1 MFSTAFLL
9 AASMV
14 VGQAEAASP
23 LPQDVAAHFQYLIG
37 NWHVEG
43 KVGDTIVQGTYSVR
57 WAPGRHCLLVTWTP
71 DQDQPKEGSAHMSGV
86 IGYDWASNQTI
97 ENNFWSNGDHYTI
110 RYDVSTPV
118 RARGT
123 INGELTCGSK
133 EKQHQCQVKIER
145 KGREEYTYVGE
156 APDGSAVE
164 AVFRRAEFPGRRKPQ
179 PKQD

>member
-1 MFSTAFLL
+1 MLSTAFLL

-14 VGQAEAASP
+14 VGQAETASP
-23 LPQDVAAHFQYLIG
+23 LPQDIAAHFQYLIG

-43 KVGDTIVQGTYSVR
+43 KVGDTVVQGTYSVR
-57 WAPGRHCLLVTWTP
+57 WAPGRHCVMVTWTP
-71 DQDQPKEGSAHMSGV
+71 DPDQPEEATVHISGV
-86 IGYDWASNQTI
+86 IGYDWASKRTI
-97 ENNFWSNGDHYTI
+97 EKTFASNGDHYTI
-110 RYDVSTPV
+110 SYVVSTPV

-123 INGELTCGSK
+123 INGELTCGNK

-164 AVFRRAEFPGRRKPQ
+164 AVFRRAEPPRRQKTQ
-179 PKQD
+179 TKQD